1 MDGTTKSGTGSRS
14 TRTSETQDRN
24 SISGRFPFAIMHF
37 PRTIPLVSLLVIV
50 IAAAGIGAAQNSPVV
65 IKVEPPSWWAGHS
78 INPVRI
84 LIRGRNL
91 QSASVRALCTG
102 IRTRAARVNEAG
114 TYIFVDLLVAP
125 QAKPGA
131 CRLEVTNANGST
143 DATFAVLK
151 PVPRAGR
158 FQGFSPN
165 DVIYLIMIDRFSDGD
180 LANNDPPQSRGLFN
194 RGNKFYYHGGD

>member
-1 MDGTTKSGTGSRS
+1 MNLPNSTEGNWSRRFAKATGREIRGERLRAL
-14 TRTSETQDRN
+14 TDAWDRPPKRELDN
-24 SISGRFPFAIMHF
+24 IH
-37 PRTIPLVSLLVIV
+37 
-50 IAAAGIGAAQNSPVV
+50 IGAGQRMKRRLYFALLLFFGAIALLASTSSVRAEAPEVL
-65 IKVEPPSWWAGHS
+65 KVEPPSWWAGHS

-114 TYIFVDLLVAP
+114 TYIFVDLLVAR

-143 DATFAVLK
+143 DATFAVL
-151 PVPRAGR
+151 
-158 FQGFSPN
+158 
-165 DVIYLIMIDRFSDGD
+165 
-180 LANNDPPQSRGLFN
+180 
-194 RGNKFYYHGGD
+194 